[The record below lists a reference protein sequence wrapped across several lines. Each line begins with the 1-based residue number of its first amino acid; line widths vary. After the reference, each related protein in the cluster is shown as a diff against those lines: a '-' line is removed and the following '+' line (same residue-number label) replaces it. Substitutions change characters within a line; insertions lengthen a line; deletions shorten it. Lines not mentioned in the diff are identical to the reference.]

1 MKKKVLCMSLAVIL
15 LSQTGVMA
23 AQEHKHIWIDDIK
36 NSDETTNRY
45 YCECGEVRD
54 EIIADIRNFI
64 VSFDANGGYVETETV
79 ETYKN
84 RIKRLPIPENAS
96 DYQWDGWYT
105 EPDGGEIVTED
116 WIYDSDTTLY
126 AHWTVTGTYTLK
138 FASDG
143 GSYIRPI
150 TALYGETLDL
160 TEYVPEKT
168 GYIFKGWY
176 TDPRTKEN
184 RVEEYTLNRD
194 GVVYAKWEADSTQ
207 EQPDELMNTDTI
219 YLTDEQYTER
229 MQRIKAEWLKL
240 IRILVQTMKTAE
252 GAS

>member
-1 MKKKVLCMSLAVIL
+1 MKKKVLCMSLAAML

-23 AQEHKHIWIDDIK
+23 TQEHKHVWIDDIK

-54 EIIADIRNFI
+54 EIIADIRNFV

-84 RIKRLPIPENAS
+84 RIKRLPIPENTS

-105 EPDGGEIVTED
+105 EPDGGEMVTED
-116 WIYDSDTTLY
+116 CVYDSNTTLY

-138 FASDG
+138 FASYG

-150 TALYGETLDL
+150 TALYGETFDL

-168 GYIFKGWY
+168 GYIFKGWH
-176 TDPRTKEN
+176 TDSRTKDN
-184 RVEEYTLNRD
+184 RVEKYILNQD
-194 GVVYAKWEADSTQ
+194 GVVYAKWEADPLQ

-219 YLTDEQYTER
+219 YLTDEQLAKRTER
-229 MQRIKAEWLKL
+229 IKNIIAALKT
-240 IRILVQTMKTAE
+240 IMIKRVR
-252 GAS
+252 